1 MLYSFSTSIFMQNFQ
16 TFYYEVLRQKEKA
29 LRTLEGDAQE
39 VTQHVEAVVQEIQK
53 KLHQVL
59 EAQSLQ
65 ASKNIGGITA
75 SYFRDSQYVM
85 VALADEIFINMEWVG
100 SRIWRKNL
108 MEGQVFQTQIAG
120 EQFYKR
126 LDLLLQSND
135 PTRGE
140 LAQVYLT
147 ALSLGFKGRF
157 NEAKDQEQ
165 LDWYRDQLYVLMK
178 GRHNELFY
186 PGRPRLHEE
195 PYACTI
201 SEQPGKGLPDLR
213 SWVSTFLSALVVYVF
228 ISYIVWHKLASEMD
242 GVLNEIYRQLQQSP
256 MI

>member
-1 MLYSFSTSIFMQNFQ
+1 MQNFQ
-16 TFYYEVLRQKEKA
+16 MFYYEVLRQKEKA
-29 LRTLEGDAQE
+29 FRTFENEEQE
-39 VTQHVEAVVQEIQK
+39 TTTYVESIVQEIQK
-53 KLHQVL
+53 KLHHVL

-65 ASKNIGGITA
+65 ATKNIGGITA

-85 VALADEIFINMEWVG
+85 VALADEIFINMEWAG

-108 MEGQVFQTQIAG
+108 LEGQVFQTQIAG

-135 PTRGE
+135 PTRCE
-140 LAQVYLT
+140 LGQVYLT

-157 NEAKDQEQ
+157 NEGKDQEQ
-165 LDWYRDQLYVLMK
+165 LDWYKDQLFVLMK

-186 PGRPRLHEE
+186 PGRPRLNDD
-195 PYACTI
+195 PYAYTI

-213 SWVSTFLSALVVYVF
+213 SWISTFMSVMVVYIF
-228 ISYIVWHKLASEMD
+228 ISYMVWHNLASEM
-242 GVLNEIYRQLQQSP
+242 GSVLNEIYRQLQQSP